1 MNKTGE
7 LVMSITLDTT
17 ELTAQLDELK
27 ELLTKSAKVLPEDFG
42 SLPLSKLI
50 GVLND
55 IVTVDSPAAT
65 GTGFNVVHRVRLG
78 AEFERLTAAIR
89 AGECDFESF

>member
-1 MNKTGE
+1 
-7 LVMSITLDTT
+7 MSITLDTT

-27 ELLTKSAKVLPEDFG
+27 ELIGKSAKVLPEDFSG
-42 SLPLSKLI
+42 LLPSKLI
-50 GVLND
+50 SVLNN

-65 GTGFNVVHRVRLG
+65 CTGLNIIHRVRLG

-89 AGECDFESF
+89 AGECDFKSF